1 MNKIDR
7 IDVFYDGTKAGYLER
22 NTDSYSFRYASQY
35 LSDSKSLPI
44 SCSLPLSGKDYI
56 SQGLHS
62 FFKGLEPQGWYRN
75 ALLNIDKI
83 DRKDTFTLL
92 GVNGL
97 DLPGA
102 VELKVDEQLIP
113 EISGKDYASEANSSS
128 VQQGV
133 CLICLKECKQD
144 YHNKCL
150 QRFFETT
157 TEPLIP
163 LTRSDFSMR
172 VYADIR
178 RASISGMQVK
188 IGVNLVDGILIP
200 QAINSRYIL
209 KPAIADLTN
218 SAIYEHLSMRIT
230 EKLIN
235 SKVSESALV
244 KLADNSLAYI
254 TKRFDR
260 QGVLGKRHFEDF
272 GQILDLDQFSGS
284 YEEVVE
290 AIKEHSSPV
299 TAAEF
304 LFALMVQ
311 FYLGNDDFHL
321 KNIALVDIQ
330 KNGKYRQL
338 APLYDC
344 INTESLLRD
353 MPGHSNEMVIDFF
366 IDHETPVYTRD
377 GHSSYQTF
385 QLLYEK
391 AGISEK
397 LLENNLKKINTTH
410 QSIEE
415 LIQGSLLNDED
426 KNSFIYVLS
435 DRLKKLNKRA

>member
-22 NTDSYSFRYASQY
+22 NTNSYSFRYASQY
-35 LSDSKSLPI
+35 LADNKSLPI
-44 SCSLPLSGKDYI
+44 SCTLPLSGKDYI
-56 SQGLHS
+56 SQNLHS

-83 DRKDTFTLL
+83 DSQDTFTLL

-102 VELKVDEQLIP
+102 VELKIDEQLIP
-113 EISGKDYASEANSSS
+113 DISGKDYTSETNSKP
-128 VQQGV
+128 VHQGV
-133 CLICLKECKQD
+133 CLICLEECKQD
-144 YHNKCL
+144 YHKKCL
-150 QRFFETT
+150 QNFFGTA
-157 TEPLIP
+157 TEPIIP

-188 IGVNLVDGILIP
+188 IGVNIVDGVLIP
-200 QAINSRYIL
+200 QAINSPYIL
-209 KPAIADLTN
+209 KPVIADLTN
-218 SAIYEHLSMRIT
+218 SATYEHLSMRIT

-244 KLADNSLAYI
+244 KLADDSLAYI

-272 GQILDLDQFSGS
+272 GQILGLDQFSGS
-284 YEEVVE
+284 YEEVIE
-290 AIKEHSSPV
+290 AIQVHSSPV

-311 FYLGNDDFHL
+311 FYIGNDDFHL

-330 KNGKYRQL
+330 KSGKYRQL

-344 INTESLLRD
+344 INTESLLRN
-353 MPGHSNEMVIDFF
+353 MPGHSSEMAIDFF

-377 GHSSYQTF
+377 GHSSYQSF
-385 QLLYEK
+385 KLLHEK

-397 LLENNLKKINTTH
+397 LLENNLKKLNTTH
-410 QSIEE
+410 PAIEDM
-415 LIQGSLLNDED
+415 IQNSLLGDDD
-426 KNSFIYVLS
+426 KNSFTEVLR
-435 DRLKKLNKRA
+435 DRLNKLNKRA